1 MSTPKATHVGSL
13 FGGALDCYVLD
24 DERRVVSHRGI
35 VRTLTSNGTGAGRNS
50 GNLEP
55 YLSRL
60 PNKFSHLNVGAE
72 IEFASPGGKAKGR
85 EATWLVELLKAYDE
99 ADDEGLLHPK
109 QVPLA
114 KNARRILRALAGVG
128 LVALI
133 DEATD
138 YQRVREA
145 ENLSFTFRAILLDRY
160 GDWDLMWT
168 PDFVEQMCRLHR
180 QPFDGTQPRFIAS
193 TYEKLYRL
201 ILTDEV
207 YEELKRRNPEPSFGT
222 NHHQWLTPEARTVVG
237 RQVPI
242 LTALA
247 ETCDSKEAFW
257 AFVEHKYAKRPLQ
270 MSWVGPVR
278 GKNAPEAAE

>member
-1 MSTPKATHVGSL
+1 VSIPKATHTGTL
-13 FGGALDCYVLD
+13 FDGLLDCYVLD
-24 DERRVVSHRGI
+24 DERRMITNRGT
-35 VRTLTSNGTGAGRNS
+35 VQLLNGSGAEG
-50 GNLEP
+50 GNLGR
-55 YLSRL
+55 YTGRL
-60 PNKFSHLNVGAE
+60 PQKYSHLAAGPE
-72 IEFASPGGKAKGR
+72 IEFSLPGGRKAKGH
-85 EATWLVELLKAYDE
+85 EATWLVDLLKAYDE
-99 ADDEGLLHPK
+99 ADDEGLLHHT
-109 QVPLA
+109 QRGLA
-114 KNARRILRALAGVG
+114 KNARRVLRALAGVG
-128 LVALI
+128 IIALI
-133 DEATD
+133 DEATE
-138 YQRVREA
+138 YQRVRDV

-160 GDWDLMWT
+160 ADWDLMWT

-237 RQVPI
+237 RQIPI

-247 ETCDSKEAFW
+247 ETCDNKEAFW

-278 GKNAPEAAE
+278 TKPEHAA